1 MKFNDHTAVITSA
14 AELNRVPGF
23 DPMKF
28 ARQTKDGVC
37 LDLPYKKLWFRMK
50 HPNGKIRVSP
60 LKITERLAIIEASVF
75 FDRQDTEPVSR
86 YIAQR
91 SREEVRQG
99 RYVEEAQ
106 STAVDSALADAGFGL
121 QFAVSASKES
131 PQPVRPATTQ
141 KPPVAKT
148 EPSVKEVPAVVPQ
161 PPVQVTREESVE
173 ERPLEKAETIRP
185 EMPVSEEVE
194 KTSPPTTVTPI
205 SLVAAMREQAVQP
218 KTEAPV
224 EEPEVEDIPLY
235 TEDMSVEDICSLMT
249 LDEARAYRVKEGTCS
264 GWTLQQVAE
273 RRLASLKFYQN
284 GYSGK
289 DNILRAG
296 AKLIWDSLQA
306 QAS

>member
-75 FDRQDTEPVSR
+75 FDREDMEPVSR
-86 YIAQR
+86 CIAQR

-106 STAVDSALADAGFGL
+106 STAVDSALTDAGFGL
-121 QFAVSASKES
+121 QFAVSVPKES
-131 PQPVRPATTQ
+131 QQPVRPVTPQ

-148 EPSVKEVPAVVPQ
+148 EPPVKEVPAVVPH
-161 PPVQVTREESVE
+161 PSVPATEPEPVLSKSVKE
-173 ERPLEKAETIRP
+173 TPHEKAEP
-185 EMPVSEEVE
+185 N
-194 KTSPPTTVTPI
+194 
-205 SLVAAMREQAVQP
+205 Q
-218 KTEAPV
+218 
-224 EEPEVEDIPLY
+224 
-235 TEDMSVEDICSLMT
+235 
-249 LDEARAYRVKEGTCS
+249 
-264 GWTLQQVAE
+264 
-273 RRLASLKFYQN
+273 
-284 GYSGK
+284 
-289 DNILRAG
+289 
-296 AKLIWDSLQA
+296 
-306 QAS
+306 